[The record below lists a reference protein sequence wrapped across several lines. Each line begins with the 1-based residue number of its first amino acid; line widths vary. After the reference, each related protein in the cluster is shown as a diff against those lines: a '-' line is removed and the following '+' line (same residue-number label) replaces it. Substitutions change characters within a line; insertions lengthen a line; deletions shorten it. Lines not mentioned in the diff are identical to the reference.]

1 MISESARKTRE
12 DGYGVEVEMISE
24 SASKTRKGKDGCAW
38 RGRTDIGIGE

>member
-24 SASKTRKGKDGCAW
+24 SASKRMDA
-38 RGRTDIGIGE
+38 RGEVRVERLR